1 MSCDKHKGF
10 GIGCTEC
17 SKRAQQGPHYDPAR
31 RTGRT
36 TQRVKTAII
45 AALSG
50 HRVLYV
56 THNDFYAR
64 DLLKQA
70 MRHLEEAGCCP
81 MTGNVTA
88 YRITLLNGGWLEFR
102 SMAAA
107 QPCGLKADKLPT
119 KEWWD
124 HFAEEE
130 RERLRQQQIRL
141 DDAALIKQ
149 LMRKHG
155 WTEITDVLTKNNT
168 GKSGDS
174 LVFRT

>member
-1 MSCDKHKGF
+1 MS
-10 GIGCTEC
+10 CTEC
-17 SKRAQQGPHYDPAR
+17 SKRAQQGPHYDPR
-31 RTGRT
+31 RGTGRT
-36 TQRVKTAII
+36 MQRVKTAII
-45 AALSG
+45 AALAG

-56 THNDFYAR
+56 THNDCYAR
-64 DLLKQA
+64 ELLKQA
-70 MRHLEEAGCCP
+70 MHHLAEAGTSP

-102 SMAAA
+102 GMAAA
-107 QPCGLKADKLPT
+107 QPRGLKADKRHT

-141 DDAALIKQ
+141 EDAALIKQ

-168 GKSGDS
+168 GKSGDN

>member
-1 MSCDKHKGF
+1 MS
-10 GIGCTEC
+10 CTEC
-17 SKRAQQGPHYDPAR
+17 NKRAQQGPHYDPAR
-31 RTGRT
+31 GTGRT

-56 THNDFYAR
+56 THTDCYAR
-64 DLLKQA
+64 ELCKAA
-70 MRHLEEAGCCP
+70 MRHLEEAGVCP

-102 SMAAA
+102 SMGVM
-107 QPCGLKADKLPT
+107 PISRGLRAEALPT

-130 RERLRQQQIRL
+130 RERLRQHQLRQ

>member
-1 MSCDKHKGF
+1 MS
-10 GIGCTEC
+10 CTEC
-17 SKRAQQGPHYDPAR
+17 SKRAQQGPHCDPAR
-31 RTGRT
+31 GTGRT

-45 AALSG
+45 AALAG

-56 THNDFYAR
+56 THNDCYAR
-64 DLLKQA
+64 ELCKAAL
-70 MRHLEEAGCCP
+70 RHLEEAGVCP
-81 MTGNVTA
+81 LTGNVTA

-102 SMAAA
+102 SMGAM
-107 QPCGLKADKLPT
+107 PVGRGLKDQFLPT

-130 RERLRQQQIRL
+130 RERLHQQKIRL
-141 DDAALIKQ
+141 DDSALIKQ

-155 WTEITDVLTKNNT
+155 WTEITDVYTKNQT
-168 GKSGDS
+168 CLRGDA

>member
-1 MSCDKHKGF
+1 MNCQQHMARNYDPSCNE
-10 GIGCTEC
+10 CTA
-17 SKRAQQGPHYDPAR
+17 RAQQGPNYNPAR

-56 THNDFYAR
+56 THNDCYAR
-64 DLLKQA
+64 ELLKQA
-70 MRHLEEAGCCP
+70 MHHLEEAGCCP
-81 MTGNVTA
+81 RTGNVTA

-102 SMAAA
+102 SMTAA
-107 QPCGLKADKLPT
+107 QTRGLKADKLPT

-130 RERLRQQQIRL
+130 RARLAKAADRQA
-141 DDAALIKQ
+141 DADIIKG
-149 LMRKHG
+149 LMRKQG
-155 WTEITDVLTKNNT
+155 WHIVEDESAGHLYR
-168 GKSGDS
+168 DR
-174 LVFRT
+174 LVFNT